1 MNMRYFLY
9 NDIHLVL
16 RIIYKKHV
24 SFLRPPQL
32 AHTHTIS
39 GLAPAIVEA
48 CNTFS
53 VNVF

>member
-24 SFLRPPQL
+24 SLRPPQVAL
-32 AHTHTIS
+32 THTIS
-39 GLAPAIVEA
+39 GLAPARVEA
-48 CNTFS
+48 FNTFS
-53 VNVF
+53 VNVL